1 MSIKFNDTQLMLL
14 SGASQRDDHCLVPP
28 TGSKR
33 AQAQKAIVKLLEAGI
48 VKEIRAKAGAPIWR
62 RDEETG
68 HTYALKLTA
77 AGVKAIAV
85 DEPPPSQGEAGQS
98 ADHLMVSVDPKPE
111 PGLAPAAFLDSANDG
126 AASTPK
132 FPRGGTKI
140 AGVIEL
146 LQGNDGVTLAEL
158 VANTGWLP
166 HTARAALTGLRK
178 RGYAVGINRTDKAR
192 GSVYRIEPSEMGGDS
207 AAPHTVAEATGKAR
221 PERPERSAS
230 PRSRQAA

>member
-1 MSIKFNDTQLMLL
+1 MSIKFNDTQLVLL
-14 SGASQRDDHCLVPP
+14 SAASQRDDHCLVPP
-28 TGSKR
+28 TGPKR
-33 AQAQKAIVKLLEAGI
+33 GQAQRAIVKLLEAGI
-48 VKEIRAKAGAPIWR
+48 VKEIRAKGGAPIWR
-62 RDEETG
+62 RDEEKG

-85 DEPPPSQGEAGQS
+85 DETPPSQGDAERR

-111 PGLAPAAFLDSANDG
+111 PGSDPAAFVDRASG
-126 AASTPK
+126 RVASTQK
-132 FPRGGTKI
+132 FARRGTKI

-146 LQGNDGVTLAEL
+146 LHSSDGVTLAEL

-178 RGYAVGINRTDKAR
+178 RGYAVRIDRADKAR
-192 GSVYRIEPSEMGGDS
+192 GSVYRIESSEMGGDGATS
-207 AAPHTVAEATGKAR
+207 QTAAEATGKAR
-221 PERPERSAS
+221 PDRPERGAS